1 MAYKHKLKW
10 CKKQKKGISFIK
22 PNDNLSKEYID
33 SAEETLAVLRLINNK
48 SNMWSATIKYY
59 FEYFLVYSLLM
70 KFGIQCEIHDC
81 TIFLCSFLE
90 QKKIIRNNFTYI
102 LEQDKQLRIDNQYYL
117 RNTPIRINHED
128 LFDMLLE
135 FKDSLRNITFD
146 DVHLVRTELKGL
158 TV

>member
-1 MAYKHKLKW
+1 MSCA
-10 CKKQKKGISFIK
+10 G
-22 PNDNLSKEYID
+22 
-33 SAEETLAVLRLINNK
+33 V
-48 SNMWSATIKYY
+48 
-59 FEYFLVYSLLM
+59 VYSVLM

-158 TV
+158 MI